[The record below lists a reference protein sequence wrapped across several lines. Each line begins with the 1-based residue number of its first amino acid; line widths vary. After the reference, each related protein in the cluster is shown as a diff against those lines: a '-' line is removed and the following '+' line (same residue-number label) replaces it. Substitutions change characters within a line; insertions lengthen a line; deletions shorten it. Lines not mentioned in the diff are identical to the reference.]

1 MKGTLAAALTGLQ
14 GLGWDEAREKP
25 IDRLTA
31 LGAMQNQRADD
42 ANNASLMRSLGQ
54 DVIAF
59 KFAHRADARED
70 AIDKLAAQL
79 ANLRKIKLRPG
90 LHRKVA
96 AWALR
101 EHVVDMCPRCKGA
114 CEVPQFAGQDDG
126 YQPMR
131 PCPPAPEGCDG
142 IGRRSPSDVERIAA
156 TGGQHAEAFEKAHE
170 LITRAEHLAIETAA
184 RMLER
189 WR

>member
-79 ANLRKIKLRPG
+79 GKRTKLRPS
-90 LHRKVA
+90 LRRRVA
-96 AWALR
+96 AWAIQ

-114 CEVPQFAGQDDG
+114 LEIPMHQDAGEG
-126 YQPMR
+126 YQPMQ
-131 PCPPAPEGCDG
+131 PCPPAPNGCDG
-142 IGRRSPSDVERIAA
+142 TGKRRYSDAERIAA
-156 TGGQHAEAFEKAHE
+156 TGAAHAEAFERAHE
-170 LITRAEHLAIETAA
+170 QITIAVHLAVRTAA
-184 RMLER
+184 AMLER
-189 WR
+189 WPLR